1 MYLAFIVSTRHS
13 QTFNGVITV
22 LRMRWSW
29 RKSCTYS
36 EECCVYRQQF
46 TFASLLMNAGYS
58 LILLPIMTVQ
68 HSRNRAEMETR
79 KRSRVSLTALRLREC
94 ISLPLP
100 NYCSALVGARIAS
113 LHRSDRKS
121 PFPHSD
127 YLPPQKNGLFPSN
140 LSPEPPYT
148 TYLFRTWSYEV

>member
-13 QTFNGVITV
+13 QTFTGVITV

-36 EECCVYRQQF
+36 EECCEYRQQF

-58 LILLPIMTVQ
+58 LILLPVMTVH

-79 KRSRVSLTALRLREC
+79 KRSRV
-94 ISLPLP
+94 ISLSTYYGYTRVHLSASTVPTTKLC
-100 NYCSALVGARIAS
+100 CSLSHRIAS
-113 LHRSDRKS
+113 HHCIARIGRL
-121 PFPHSD
+121 PFHTQRLRGHPRLRVDGHHFC
-127 YLPPQKNGLFPSN
+127 LPDCLRGQ
-140 LSPEPPYT
+140 
-148 TYLFRTWSYEV
+148 